1 MAEENYMN
9 QGPDV
14 SPQVGTTGE
23 QNTGNELD
31 PVWLADNTTLKA
43 VECSNESRNQHGPH
57 V

>member
-9 QGPDV
+9 QGPAV
-14 SPQVGTTGE
+14 SPAGGNDWGTKHS
-23 QNTGNELD
+23 NKPD
-31 PVWLADNTTLKA
+31 PVWLAGNTTLKA